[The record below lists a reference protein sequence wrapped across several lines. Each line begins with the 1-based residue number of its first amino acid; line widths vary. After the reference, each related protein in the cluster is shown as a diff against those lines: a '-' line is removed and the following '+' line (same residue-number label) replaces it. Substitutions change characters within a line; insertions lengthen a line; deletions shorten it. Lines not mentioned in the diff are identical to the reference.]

1 MLRRGNPAMH
11 ESRSLQ
17 RRFPV
22 CRVPFE
28 ALIVCQKSLM
38 YLKPSECLNLIR
50 VFLVPNDILVDISIN
65 NNQRRRNTSINI
77 VNRKFIISIITS
89 PQLVC
94 TIFRKK
100 MRKNINYSFNHLKS
114 ELVLK
119 PKKVPL
125 PLTIDMRGCSLET

>member
-1 MLRRGNPAMH
+1 MH

-17 RRFPV
+17 RRLSI

-28 ALIVCQKSLM
+28 ALIVCQKYLM

-50 VFLVPNDILVDISIN
+50 AFLVPNYILVDVSIN
-65 NNQRRRNTSINI
+65 NNQRRQNTSINI

-100 MRKNINYSFNHLKS
+100 MRKNINYSINHLKS

-119 PKKVPL
+119 SIKVPL
-125 PLTIDMRGCSLET
+125 PLTIDMRGCSLETQQSRKN